1 MDVEPL
7 KVWQA
12 DAPQPLEHG
21 KNADAVSVRS
31 APPRRPV
38 RLRFILPVSLLL
50 LLLLAIA
57 GEMLTGWGEAHW
69 LHRYAQRLTWQLG
82 PGPSPRIQFP
92 SEGPYDQRLGY
103 TRLPDFQQRLTRN
116 GFWLTQQARHS
127 PTLSDYL
134 QHGLTPPYPE
144 KGQAGLTLLDA
155 RQQIFYQA
163 RFPLHQL
170 DAQAPVPPLLATS
183 LLFIEQK
190 DLLEDQYPLSN
201 PAVNWPRFG
210 NALLAQGAK
219 LLGQTVRS
227 SGGSTLAT
235 QMEKF
240 RHSPEGRTVCARE
253 KLRQMAAASVKAYR
267 SSVLTLAYREQLL
280 RDYLNAVPLAAAPG
294 YGEVHGIADG
304 LWVWYAADPQ
314 QTLAQLAA
322 PADDERQLQAK
333 GLALRQVL
341 SLLIA
346 HRRPSFYLL
355 SGRQEL
361 ARLTDSY
368 LRLLGQN
375 GQLTPDLQAAA
386 LASQVTFRQFTQAP
400 AYQEVAGNKALFA
413 TRGRL
418 SGLLGVSLYEL
429 DRLDLTVRSYL
440 DVPLQ
445 HQITAYLHALA
456 DPAVAA
462 QLGLYGERLLSPE
475 KTGQVR
481 YSFTLYERT
490 PDGFLVRVQTD
501 NTDQPFDINES
512 SKLEL
517 GSTAKL
523 RVLTTYLQIISE
535 QYQSMSGMTATQLRQ
550 LRLDPLDVI
559 SRWCQDYLLRHPQD
573 SLEQILEAALERR
586 YSASPYENFFTGG
599 GLHRFSN
606 FRKEDNNRRPTLRQ
620 ALRESINLP
629 FIRLLRDLVRY
640 TLAQDPTR
648 RALLENDQDPRRE
661 QYLQRFADK
670 EGTVYLQRFWR
681 KYRGQDQV
689 TRLTT
694 LLQGS
699 HLSATKLAVIYR
711 YLYPRADEAALGA
724 FIEQWLPGKVTPK
737 QLDGLFRRYGP
748 DAFSLPDQGYLA
760 RIHPLELWLLGY
772 LMQHPDATFSQVVA
786 DSHEQRLEVY
796 GWLFRSRHKGARDR
810 RIRILLENEAFSDIH
825 QRWQQLG
832 YPFGHLVPSLATAIG
847 SSGDRPAALAQLIG
861 IILNDGV
868 RLPVHRLAS
877 LDFAADTPYES
888 HFATPDAQPQRVL
901 PAAVAHALRGAL
913 TQVVEAGTARRI
925 AGTFTQADGTPLQMG
940 GKTGTGDNRIETVGR
955 YGQVLS
961 SKAINRTATF
971 VFYLGERH
979 FGTLTAFVE
988 GSKADNFRFTS
999 ALPVQVLKGM
1009 APLLKPYLSAE
1020 PPGAPP
1026 REETAA
1032 PSPVPTP

>member
-7 KVWQA
+7 KTWQA
-12 DAPQPLEHG
+12 GGQPPLEP
-21 KNADAVSVRS
+21 DQ
-31 APPRRPV
+31 APEPVATRGRRRI
-38 RLRFILPVSLLL
+38 RLSFILPMSLLWL
-50 LLLLAIA
+50 LILALGGELL
-57 GEMLTGWGEAHW
+57 TSWGEAHW
-69 LHRYAQRLTWQLG
+69 LHQYAQRLTWQLG

-92 SEGPYDQRLGY
+92 SDGPYDERLGY
-103 TRLPDFQQRLTRN
+103 IRLPDFQQRLTER
-116 GFWLTQQARHS
+116 GYVLTQQVRQSQA
-127 PTLSDYL
+127 LYDYQGL
-134 QHGLTPPYPE
+134 GLTPPYAE
-144 KGQAGLTLLDA
+144 KHQAGLTLLDEGG
-155 RQQIFYQA
+155 QTFYQA
-163 RFPLHQL
+163 RFPQHQL
-170 DAQAPVPPLLATS
+170 AGQAAVPPLLAAS

-190 DLLEDQYPLSN
+190 DLLQDDYPLRN
-201 PAVNWPRFG
+201 PAVDWPRFG

-219 LLGQTVRS
+219 LLGMAAHG

-240 RHSPEGRTVCARE
+240 RHSPEGRTITAPE
-253 KLRQMAAASVKAYR
+253 KLRQMAAASVKAYGR
-267 SSVLTLAYREQLL
+267 SVLTLAYRQQLL

-294 YGEVHGIADG
+294 FGEVHGIADG
-304 LWVWYAADPQ
+304 LWVWYGAEPQ
-314 QTLAQLAA
+314 QTLATLAQ
-322 PADDERQLQAK
+322 PAEDERQLAAQA
-333 GLALRQVL
+333 LALRQVL

-355 SGRQEL
+355 SGRPQL

-368 LRLLGQN
+368 LRLLGQA
-375 GQLTPDLQAAA
+375 GLISPALQTAA
-386 LASQVTFRQFTQAP
+386 LASQVSFRQFAQAP
-400 AYQEVAGNKALFA
+400 AYQEVAGNKALFV

-418 SGLLGVSLYEL
+418 SSLLGLSLYQL

-440 DVPLQ
+440 TVPLQ
-445 HQITAYLHALA
+445 QRITAYLHSLA
-456 DPAVAA
+456 DPAVAE

-501 NTDQPFDINES
+501 NTDQPFDINEA

-535 QYQSMSGMTATQLRQ
+535 QHQSMSQMSREQLRQ
-550 LRLDPLDVI
+550 LTLDPLDSL
-559 SRWCQDYLLRHPQD
+559 SRWCRDYLLMQPNA
-573 SLEQILEAALERR
+573 SLEQILAAALERR
-586 YSASPYENFFTGG
+586 YSASPFERFFTGG
-599 GLHRFSN
+599 GLHTFSN
-606 FRKEDNNRRPTLRQ
+606 FRKEDNQRRPTLRQ
-620 ALRESINLP
+620 ALQESINLP
-629 FIRLLRDLVRY
+629 FIRLLRDIVRY

-648 RALLENDQDPRRE
+648 RALLENDKDPRRE

-681 KYRGQDQV
+681 KYRGQDEG

-711 YLYPRADEAALGA
+711 YLYPQADEAALGA
-724 FIEQWLPGKVTPK
+724 FIQQWLPGKVTPK
-737 QLDGLFRRYGP
+737 QLESLFRRHGP
-748 DAFSLPDQGYLA
+748 GAFSLPDQGYLA

-772 LMQHPDATFSQVVA
+772 LRQQPDAAFSQVVA
-786 DSHEQRLEVY
+786 DSREQRLEVY
-796 GWLFRSRHKGARDR
+796 GWLFRSRHKGARDT
-810 RIRILLENEAFSDIH
+810 RIRILLENEAFLDIH

-832 YPFGHLVPSLATAIG
+832 YPFDHLVPSLATAIG
-847 SSGDRPAALAQLIG
+847 SSGDRPAALAQLVG

-868 RLPVHRLAS
+868 RLPVQRLAS
-877 LDFAADTPYES
+877 LEFATGTPYET
-888 HFATPDAQPQRVL
+888 HFIRPNAQPQRVL
-901 PAAVAHALRGAL
+901 PVAVARALRDAL

-925 AGTFTQADGTPLQMG
+925 AGTFAQADGTPLQMG
-940 GKTGTGDNRIETVGR
+940 GKTGTGDNRIETVSR

-961 SKAINRTATF
+961 SKAMNRTATF

-988 GSKADNFRFTS
+988 GSAADNFRFTS

-1009 APLLKPYLSAE
+1009 APLLGPYLSA
-1020 PPGAPP
+1020 APP
-1026 REETAA
+1026 ATTGDTA
-1032 PSPVPTP
+1032 PPLTTP